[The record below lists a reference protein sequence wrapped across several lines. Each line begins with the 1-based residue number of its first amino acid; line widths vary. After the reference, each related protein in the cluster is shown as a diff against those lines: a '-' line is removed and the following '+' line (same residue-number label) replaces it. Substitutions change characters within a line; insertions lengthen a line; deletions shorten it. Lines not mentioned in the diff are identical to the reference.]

1 MADRTELRV
10 MIGVAGWPG
19 HAFPAFALARA
30 LRGRGHTVLVETF
43 ERWREVAESL
53 DVRFAPGPERIV
65 FPDPPEPGDDAPTLE
80 EAVHGTLPLIE
91 EFRPD
96 VVIGDL
102 FGIVPSLAAE
112 LAGSRRATLVPHV
125 WPEYEDGVA
134 PFNWGFLPSRTHGG
148 KALWRAGRYVR
159 DMQRRRHRPLL
170 NRARERVGLAPL
182 PGTRPPMSD
191 ELVMV
196 ATYPQLEYPRP
207 RPASVAVTGPM
218 LFEVSSPEVELP
230 PGDAPLVVVAGST
243 EQDSRHGLIAAA
255 LEGLASE
262 PVRVLATINRRGA
275 TWPGPVPANAR
286 VVDWASYEQLLPQA
300 AAMITR
306 GGHGTIVRALSAG
319 VPVLV
324 CPAGGD
330 QSENGARVAWS
341 GAGLMLPRRML
352 APRRLRL
359 ALRRLLGE
367 PRHGERAGQIAAWGR
382 HHDGAER
389 GAELLERFA

>member
-1 MADRTELRV
+1 MRV

-30 LRGRGHTVLVETF
+30 LRQRGHEVLIETF
-43 ERWREVAESL
+43 ERWRDVAESL

-80 EAVHGTLPLIE
+80 QAVQGTVPLIE
-91 EFRPD
+91 DFAPD

-112 LAGSRRATLVPHV
+112 LAGARRVTLVPHV
-125 WPEYEDGVA
+125 WSEYEDGVA
-134 PFNWGFLPSRTHGG
+134 PFNWGFLPARTPGG
-148 KALWRAGRYVR
+148 DLIWRAGRYLR
-159 DMQRRRHRPLL
+159 DAQRKRHRPLL

-207 RPASVAVTGPM
+207 RPAHVEVTGPM
-218 LFEVSSPEVELP
+218 LFELDSPEVELP
-230 PGDAPLVVVAGST
+230 PGDDPLVVVAGST

-255 LEGLASE
+255 LDGLAGE
-262 PVRVLATINRRGA
+262 PVRVLATLNRRDASWSGS
-275 TWPGPVPANAR
+275 VPPNAR
-286 VVDWASYEQLLPQA
+286 VVDWASYAQLVPQA
-300 AAMITR
+300 AAMVTR
-306 GGHGTIVRALSAG
+306 GGHGTIVRALSEG

-324 CPAGGD
+324 CPEGGD

-359 ALRRLLGE
+359 ALRRLLAE
-367 PRHGERAGQIAAWGR
+367 PPYAARAREIAAWGR
-382 HHDGAER
+382 DHDGAVR
-389 GAELLERFA
+389 GAELLERLA